1 MSQKIITKLA
11 TEENTK
17 GEIKEAIRLLNSQ
30 TETINATNI
39 TDQLKKRKYETVRKM
54 QIDVVTQNDQIQGV
68 VQGTTKTLTV
78 KEAST
83 QMEIEDLIEHIVNG
97 IDGEQNFEYFKI

>member
-39 TDQLKKRKYETVRKM
+39 TDQLKKKRNMRRQRKCRS
-54 QIDVVTQNDQIQGV
+54 TQLLRM
-68 VQGTTKTLTV
+68 QGTIKTLTV